1 MYNINLF
8 FFISVAVPEIVS
20 PMDGTI
26 VTVNQFQPAVFQCSA
41 VGIPPPQFK
50 WMRDRGS
57 QNETLTSSATI
68 TITDPVQED
77 NYQLSDN
84 RGSVFIVN
92 STLTINEALDG
103 DSGRYF
109 CLASSVPGS
118 DSQEVI
124 LVVQGKLSLLDE
136 F

>member
-1 MYNINLF
+1 MYNINL
-8 FFISVAVPEIVS
+8 ISVAVPEIVS
-20 PMDGTI
+20 PMGGTV

-41 VGIPPPQFK
+41 VGIPPPQFM
-50 WMRDRGS
+50 WMRDRGN

-77 NYQLSDN
+77 YQLSDN
-84 RGSVFIVN
+84 RGPVFIVN

-109 CLASSVPGS
+109 CVASSVPGS
-118 DSQEVI
+118 DSQEI
-124 LVVQGKLSLLDE
+124 ELVVQGELPILRSLVKW
-136 F
+136 

>member
-1 MYNINLF
+1 
-8 FFISVAVPEIVS
+8 
-20 PMDGTI
+20 MDGTV
-26 VTVNQFQPAVFQCSA
+26 VTVNQFQSAVFQCSA
-41 VGIPPPQFK
+41 VGIPPPQFM
-50 WMRDRGS
+50 WVRDRGN

-77 NYQLSDN
+77 YQLSDN

-109 CLASSVPGS
+109 CVASSVPGS
-118 DSQEVI
+118 DSQEI
-124 LVVQGKLSLLDE
+124 ELVVQGELPILKMFGE
-136 F
+136 IVKWYFT

>member
-20 PMDGTI
+20 PMNGTVVI
-26 VTVNQFQPAVFQCSA
+26 VNEFQPVVLQCSA
-41 VGIPPPQFK
+41 VGIPFPQFM
-50 WMRDRGS
+50 WMRDRGNQKES
-57 QNETLTSSATI
+57 LTSSATI
-68 TITDPVQED
+68 TITDSVQED
-77 NYQLSDN
+77 YYQLSDN

-92 STLTINEALDG
+92 SSLMINEVLDG

-109 CLASSVPGS
+109 CVASSVPGS
-118 DSQEVI
+118 DSQEII
-124 LVVQGKLSLLDE
+124 LVVQGKLFLLDE